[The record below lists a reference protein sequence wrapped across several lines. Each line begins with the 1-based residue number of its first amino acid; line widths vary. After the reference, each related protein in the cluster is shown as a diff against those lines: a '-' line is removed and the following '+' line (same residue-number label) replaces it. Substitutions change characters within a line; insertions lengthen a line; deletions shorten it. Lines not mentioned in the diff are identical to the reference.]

1 MKPVA
6 TIAKKRRPKKLDLV
20 PSVEAVALFF
30 YPRDHADAMDL
41 LSIRHWALGIRKRIF
56 WPSKLSSRASSKAS
70 ETISS
75 KASQYRVR
83 FVGTSSKRGEIGN
96 QPISAQTGAATA

>member
-6 TIAKKRRPKKLDLV
+6 TIAKKRRPKNLDFV
-20 PSVEAVALFF
+20 PSVEAVTLFF

-41 LSIRHWALGIRKRIF
+41 LSIRHWALGIRKRI
-56 WPSKLSSRASSKAS
+56 SGLASSQAELLSKAS
-70 ETISS
+70 ETLSS

-83 FVGTSSKRGEIGN
+83 FCRREL
-96 QPISAQTGAATA
+96 